1 MIDGPEVRE
10 AQPPASGTRG
20 RIAIEGLEVVYEGR
34 RGRNQALTS
43 TDAVFEA
50 GSFNALVGPTGCGK
64 STLLNV
70 IGGFVAPT
78 AGQVLLDGKPTLTP
92 GPDRGVVFQSYAL
105 MPWFTASGNIEFAL
119 KSQGIPRAE
128 RKARAAEALSNVG
141 LAGREALY
149 PSELSGGMQQRVAI
163 ARTLAVNP
171 TVLLMDE
178 PFGALDAQT
187 RMTMQQFLLDLW
199 EADKLTVVFVT
210 HDVDEALVLADRVF
224 VMTSSPGKIET
235 VIEVST
241 DRPRSAE
248 DYGDDHVELRR
259 QVIKLLKH

>member
-1 MIDGPEVRE
+1 MIDAPT
-10 AQPPASGTRG
+10 GTRG
-20 RIAIEGLEVVYEGR
+20 RITVEGLEVVYEGR
-34 RGRNQALTS
+34 RGRNQALVS
-43 TDAVFEA
+43 TDAIFEA

-70 IGGFVAPT
+70 IGGFVPPT
-78 AGQVLLDGKPTLTP
+78 AGQVLLDGKPTRSP

-128 RKARAAEALSNVG
+128 RKARASEALSNVG

-248 DYGDDHVELRR
+248 DYGGDHVELRR

>member
-1 MIDGPEVRE
+1 
-10 AQPPASGTRG
+10 
-20 RIAIEGLEVVYEGR
+20 
-34 RGRNQALTS
+34 
-43 TDAVFEA
+43 
-50 GSFNALVGPTGCGK
+50 
-64 STLLNV
+64 
-70 IGGFVAPT
+70 
-78 AGQVLLDGKPTLTP
+78 
-92 GPDRGVVFQSYAL
+92 

-119 KSQGIPRAE
+119 KSQGLSRRE
-128 RKARAAEALSNVG
+128 RKERAAQALASVG

-187 RMTMQQFLLDLW
+187 RMAMQQFLLDLW

-210 HDVDEALVLADRVF
+210 HDVDEALVLSDRVF

-241 DRPRSAE
+241 ERPRSAE
-248 DYGDDHVELRR
+248 DYGGDHVKLRKK
-259 QVIKLLKH
+259 VIKLLKH